1 MVQKQDG
8 GCRYS
13 CLPPEYGARVN
24 RAHARREQFSAVACA
39 HRHIAVWDL
48 ARAALVTK
56 LTHRF
61 GEARQVSE
69 VIAAQEPAACIN
81 RDCSAGSNRAAFHER
96 PAFPF
101 LTPAIVF
108 ELKQNLAGEAIIE
121 LRALHIF

>member
-1 MVQKQDG
+1 M
-8 GCRYS
+8 
-13 CLPPEYGARVN
+13 N
-24 RAHARREQFSAVACA
+24 RAHARRKQFSAVACA

-48 ARAALVTK
+48 ARAALAAK

-69 VIAAQEPAACIN
+69 VIAAQGPAACVN

-121 LRALHIF
+121 LRALHVFSLQTSLFI